1 MVVPGLDGGPA
12 KGYEDQAGEDL
23 ETGGQQE
30 DGLPRRQRLLKIILN
45 KCMPL
50 KNILIKLRIRKL
62 KKKNYMK
69 KKKNLDDQN

>member
-30 DGLPRRQRLLKIILN
+30 DGLPRRQRLLKIIFK
-45 KCMPL
+45 KCRCESL
-50 KNILIKLRIRKL
+50 LTLTSVSSTVVSCESNLRNAFK
-62 KKKNYMK
+62 
-69 KKKNLDDQN
+69 DPV